1 MIDPYPIIDISN
13 FKFSDDEQ
21 LGSKRKFWVV
31 DENNNEYLFKSIVS
45 LDKFRTKQKREGED
59 WAEKITSE
67 LADALQLP
75 SAEYDLAI
83 YRGERGVISK
93 NFLTNLNTEPFQENV
108 SNLILGNE
116 LIENRKIQYKY
127 QPISRVN
134 GVMRQ
139 IIKNKPLQHKS
150 FKHIK
155 TANHFFTGYL
165 MFDVLISN
173 QDRHSE
179 NWGLIQTSSGTYHLS
194 PSFDHAAS
202 LGRSEK
208 TEKRK
213 RILYGTDPRVNMES
227 YVTKA
232 KSFFSRAHIR
242 CTLME
247 AFLYFA
253 KKHKNSAIA
262 WGEKLNE
269 INSNT
274 ITNIVTRVPNS
285 IMSDLEKEFTISLIV
300 TNKNRILNEI
310 NILEK

>member
-1 MIDPYPIIDISN
+1 MIDSYPIIDISN

-21 LGSKRKFWVV
+21 LGSKRKFWVI
-31 DENNNEYLFKSIVS
+31 DKDGNEYLFKSIIS
-45 LDKFRTKQKREGED
+45 LDKYGVRQQREGED

-67 LADALQLP
+67 LADVLQLP
-75 SAEYDLAI
+75 SANYDLAT
-83 YRGERGVISK
+83 YQGERGVISK
-93 NFLTNLNTEPFQENV
+93 NFLKNLNIESFPENQ

-116 LIENRKIQYKY
+116 LIENPKIQYKY

-139 IIKNKPLQHKS
+139 IIKNKPLQYNS
-150 FKHIK
+150 FKNIK
-155 TANHFFTGYL
+155 TASHFFTGYL

-179 NWGLIQTSSGTYHLS
+179 NWGLIQTSAGTYHLS

-208 TEKRK
+208 SEKRNN
-213 RILYGTDPRVNMES
+213 ILYGKDPRVSMES

-232 KSFFSRAHIR
+232 KSFFSRAHVR

-253 KKHKNSAIA
+253 KKNKNAAIT

-274 ITNIVTRVPNS
+274 ISNIVTRVPNS
-285 IMSDLEKEFTISLIV
+285 IMSDLEKEFTISLIT
-300 TNKNRILNEI
+300 TNKNRILNKI
-310 NILEK
+310 KSLEK